1 MSGDDAVGMV
11 IAILIA
17 AYLVYVLINPERV

>member
-1 MSGDDAVGMV
+1 MSGDNLVGLV
-11 IAILIA
+11 ISVLIA

>member
-1 MSGDDAVGMV
+1 MSGDNAIGLV